1 MRRCLGFIFSLV
13 ALPLFAEVTSAEWS
27 TYPSAPLYVGQSYQ
41 LCLTLE
47 TRAEEEITNFR
58 LDHPSNQQVLA
69 SVEGLKAVA
78 SHTTEVFEHRRVTK
92 LFFEPTEARTLGT
105 LAVGALRA
113 EVTLTQRVSQG
124 FFTSVHST
132 SQGVAIPAASF
143 AIETLAPEAQDLAVG
158 RFEAQLVVEPMSVK
172 AGGVVQVMVIC
183 EAIEGFLPEDYL
195 PALEVP
201 QGCKLY
207 PGQVL
212 ERSEKH
218 ISVRFYCVSTAAP
231 SQRIALAP
239 MTYFDTQHRAVRTL
253 VAEACV
259 LKVEP
264 PKTARDEV
272 TLPSGERVYPL
283 RYAPSEKAPMIG
295 SIPCESD
302 PSSFEVLAQ
311 EGQWRCVKVKGQMG
325 WLYLRA
331 ESTGE
336 RQ

>member
-1 MRRCLGFIFSLV
+1 
-13 ALPLFAEVTSAEWS
+13 
-27 TYPSAPLYVGQSYQ
+27 
-41 LCLTLE
+41 
-47 TRAEEEITNFR
+47 
-58 LDHPSNQQVLA
+58 
-69 SVEGLKAVA
+69 
-78 SHTTEVFEHRRVTK
+78 
-92 LFFEPTEARTLGT
+92 
-105 LAVGALRA
+105 VGALRA

-132 SQGVAIPAASF
+132 SQEVAIPAASF
-143 AIETLAPEAQDLAVG
+143 AIETLSPEAQGLAVG
-158 RFEAQLVVEPMSVK
+158 RFEAQLMVEPMSVK
-172 AGGVVQVMVIC
+172 AGEIVQVMVMC

-195 PALEVP
+195 PELKVP

-212 ERSEKH
+212 ERSQKH
-218 ISVRFYCVSTAAP
+218 MCVRFYCVSSAAL
-231 SQRIALAP
+231 SQRIELVP

-253 VAEACV
+253 VAEACE
-259 LKVEP
+259 LNVELQKAP
-264 PKTARDEV
+264 SDEV
-272 TLPSGERVYPL
+272 TLPSGQRVYPL

-302 PSSFEVLAQ
+302 PSTFEVLAQ
-311 EGQWRCVKVKGQMG
+311 EGQWRCVRVEGQMG